1 MRIFVNHKRPCRQC
15 HPGAE
20 RSEARQIML
29 TTIKKRFANEH
40 KKNNQGQG
48 NTAKNTGGR
57 KWKRIFINQKVH

>member
-1 MRIFVNHKRPCRQC
+1 
-15 HPGAE
+15 
-20 RSEARQIML
+20 ML